1 MIITKPK
8 NRALLCK
15 PKSELKPSNSYSVE
29 IIIEEYTT
37 TKGNN
42 KPKRK

>member
-8 NRALLCK
+8 IEPWCK
-15 PKSELKPSNSYSVE
+15 PKSELKTSNSYSVE